1 MMLEMLN
8 PEVVK
13 KLKQYN
19 ILEEDYKLKMGK
31 KHGEGREGVPYRM
44 LIIRK
49 SIPAKDQTDLEME
62 LKEADETLC
71 VIFKKYAR

>member
-1 MMLEMLN
+1 MLEMLN
-8 PEVVK
+8 QEVVK

>member
-8 PEVVK
+8 PEVIK

-49 SIPAKDQTDLEME
+49 SIPAKDQTDLEMQ

-71 VIFKKYAR
+71 VIFKKYTR